1 MSLRCRG
8 LTLGFGVRVSGS
20 GFGAGGVLRHKPVR
34 LYRAS
39 HEAGAQFINGR
50 VSPQLSPCIFQYF
63 PKTSRQPTRA
73 KQLRGNFR

>member
-50 VSPQLSPCIFQYF
+50 VPNGLTYTYQFS
-63 PKTSRQPTRA
+63 
-73 KQLRGNFR
+73 